1 MKSKKKKKK
10 KKENEK
16 LKKEKKKKRIFKK
29 GMEKACGKRRKEM
42 KNSELR

>member
-1 MKSKKKKKK
+1 MKSKKKK

-16 LKKEKKKKRIFKK
+16 LKKKKKKRIFKK

>member
-1 MKSKKKKKK
+1 MKSKKKKK